1 MPAKPTTA
9 SKPCSRNST
18 RGISTRGASAHKSS
32 TQGLTLVE
40 LLIAA
45 SIGLIILA
53 TAFALTLSSRKLYDM
68 DRARTEVNQNLRTTS
83 DIVGSGIRI
92 AGERLG
98 SRNNF
103 PVAAIEIRNG
113 TELVLRRNMLD
124 ATLPLCKKKLNTNE
138 NNIFVSLKNNAQ
150 GVKLDDSPQCAAAS
164 NDGDGDGVPDALA
177 AWRAYRQK
185 YGPEVGGYIFTNGTG
200 KKDFFVYDGD
210 DHSDFKIHT
219 KTNRANVYEIS
230 ERPILILVEETTYR
244 LTGDTLERVL
254 NQNEDKGGKDKGKSK
269 DDNKNKVQQLANNLA
284 DFQVRAVMKDGA
296 VLKDYTGAGTAWT
309 DLVAIEISLTGRVS
323 QDGKPLERTLTSR
336 FFPRNVLSN

>member
-1 MPAKPTTA
+1 MPVKLTTA
-9 SKPCSRNST
+9 SKPFSRNST
-18 RGISTRGASAHKSS
+18 ERVSTK
-32 TQGLTLVE
+32 GLTLVE
-40 LLIAA
+40 LLVGA
-45 SIGLIILA
+45 SIGLIILS

-68 DRARTEVNQNLRTTS
+68 DRSRTEINQNLRTTS
-83 DIVGSGIRI
+83 DIVGAGVRI

-124 ATLPLCKKKLNTNE
+124 ATLPLCEKKLNTNE
-138 NNIFVSLKNNAQ
+138 DNICVSLKNDGQ
-150 GVKLDDSPQCAAAS
+150 GVKLADSPQCAAANS
-164 NDGDGDGVPDALA
+164 DSDGDGVPDALA

-210 DHSDFKIHT
+210 DGSDFKIHT
-219 KTNRANVYEIS
+219 KTNRVNIYEIS

-244 LTGDTLERVL
+244 LRGDTLERVL
-254 NQNEDKGGKDKGKSK
+254 NQNEDKDSGKGKSK
-269 DDNKNKVQQLANNLA
+269 SKKKEENENKVQQLANNLSN
-284 DFQVRAVMKDGA
+284 FQVRAIMKDGS

-309 DLVAIEISLTGRVS
+309 DLVAIEVSLTGRIS
-323 QDGKPLERTLTSR
+323 QGGKPLERTFTSR